1 MCLAHETLSDRPTLL
16 ALTPRERRTFFL
28 ALDPSSSQ
36 VIEPVGL
43 AAFGELR
50 LAVAETLVAVRLVV
64 HQQPP
69 SSRWTYRNPQAMCLQ
84 CFQRTKQR

>member
-1 MCLAHETLSDRPTLL
+1 MRETLSDRPTLL
-16 ALTPRERRTFFL
+16 ALTPRERRSFVRVL
-28 ALDPSSSQ
+28 PPSSGRVLQ
-36 VIEPVGL
+36 PVGL
-43 AAFGELR
+43 AALGELL
-50 LAVAETLVAVRLVV
+50 LAAAETLVAVRLVV